1 MKRPVIY
8 SALPGIEPVLG
19 DAVCYVDPMEP
30 NEIAKGIKKIL
41 EDKLYRDELIYKG
54 TERLREIKN
63 EDKFLNF
70 FKIIRNFEKLKK
82 TWSF

>member
-30 NEIAKGIKKIL
+30 NEIAKGIKK
-41 EDKLYRDELIYKG
+41 
-54 TERLREIKN
+54 
-63 EDKFLNF
+63 F
-70 FKIIRNFEKLKK
+70 
-82 TWSF
+82 